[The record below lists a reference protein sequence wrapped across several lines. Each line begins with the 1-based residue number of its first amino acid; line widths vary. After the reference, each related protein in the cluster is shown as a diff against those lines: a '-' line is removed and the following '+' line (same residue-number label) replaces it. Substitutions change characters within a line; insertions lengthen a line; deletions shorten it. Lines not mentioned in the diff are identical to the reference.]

1 MPFTWLPKLEWS
13 ACLSRCFGTS
23 LPCEVIVVLNAML
36 YINFYGAIVFMNVIT
51 TLHYVGKTGKRT
63 RKHEASGLCKWD
75 ILCNG
80 D

>member
-1 MPFTWLPKLEWS
+1 M
-13 ACLSRCFGTS
+13 FGTS

-36 YINFYGAIVFMNVIT
+36 YTNFYGAIVFMNVIT
-51 TLHYVGKTGKRT
+51 TLHYVGKIGKRT
-63 RKHEASGLCKWD
+63 RKHEDGGLCKWD